1 MMVNIK
7 NDNNVFCVRVGA
19 IIYNK
24 EKTHVL
30 LQQPEN
36 KNFLLIPGG
45 RLEIGENIDE
55 TIVR

>member
-1 MMVNIK
+1 MFFVLESELLYVIK
-7 NDNNVFCVRVGA
+7 
-19 IIYNK
+19 K
-24 EKTHVL
+24 KTHVL

-36 KNFLLIPGG
+36 KNFFLIPGG